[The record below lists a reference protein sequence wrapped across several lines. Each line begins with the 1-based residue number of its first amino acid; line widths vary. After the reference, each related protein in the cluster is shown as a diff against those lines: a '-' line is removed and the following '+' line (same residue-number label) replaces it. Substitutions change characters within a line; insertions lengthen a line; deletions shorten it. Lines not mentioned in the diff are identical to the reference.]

1 MPSSF
6 AKRNVFNRSHSVAL
20 TCEMGKLVPFL
31 CEEVVPGDD
40 FRINM
45 YSFVRLAPMLAPIFA
60 RVNMWVHYFFVPNR
74 LIWKDFEEFI
84 TNGLASGTTT
94 VVPPT
99 VKVDTSKDVWK
110 IGSLADYLGIP
121 VSDKGPGDSQDVV
134 SPNGMDVSALPFR
147 AYNKVYNDWYLAEFL
162 QDPVAVSTDSGADT
176 ETSLQL
182 LNRAWPRD
190 YFTSALPF
198 TQLGEPVRV
207 PVAAESAPVNYSNP
221 QNLNDIYF
229 GGDGSS
235 QNDVVRIQGQDSPDA
250 FGRGTL
256 QNADTSKKINIASF
270 GGEFTADL
278 SSAYASTVL
287 AIRNAFQLQ
296 RILER
301 KARNGNRYV
310 EYIASTFGVRS
321 PDARLQRAEFLGGGR
336 TDVMVSEVLQTSSTD
351 STSPQGNMTGHG
363 MGAAKIPTINKA
375 FTEHGFVIGILSIMP
390 KAAYY
395 QGLEPMW
402 SRDNWTRYLQPELSH
417 IGEQPIYKDELVMAL
432 SNKGVIFGYQPRYE
446 EYRRKL
452 SRVAGDMRTNMAYW
466 HMARKFGQVD
476 VPLNGEFIQ
485 SNPTKRIFAAE
496 EQADRPCWIQ
506 LLVEEKVIRPLP
518 KYGNPGLID
527 H

>member
-40 FRINM
+40 FRINA

-60 RVNMWVHYFFVPNR
+60 RVNMWIHYFFVPNR

-84 TNGLASGTTT
+84 TNGLASGSTT

-99 VKVDTSKDVWK
+99 VKVDTSKPVWK
-110 IGSLADYLGIP
+110 VGSLADYLGIP
-121 VSDKGPGDSQDVV
+121 VSDKGPGDSVDVV

-147 AYNKVYNDWYLAEFL
+147 AYNKIYNDWYLAEFL
-162 QDPVAVSTDSGADT
+162 QEPVALSTDSGADT
-176 ETSLQL
+176 QTSLAL

-190 YFTSALPF
+190 YYTSALPF
-198 TQLGEPVRV
+198 TQLGDPVSV
-207 PVAAESAPVNYSNP
+207 PVATEVAPVKGVGTLGL
-221 QNLNDIYF
+221 QNMTGMSAAQLSLGRDDQTGQAYIQAS
-229 GGDGSS
+229 GITKPIGVSSDGSKS
-235 QNDVVRIQGQDSPDA
+235 GLV
-250 FGRGTL
+250 
-256 QNADTSKKINIASF
+256 
-270 GGEFTADL
+270 ADL
-278 SSAYASTVL
+278 TSAMATSVL

-351 STSPQGNMTGHG
+351 STSPQGNMSGHG

-402 SRDNWTRYLQPELSH
+402 SRDNWTRYLQPELAH
-417 IGEQPIYKDELVMAL
+417 IGEQPIFKDELVMAPA
-432 SNKGVIFGYQPRYE
+432 NKGVIFGYQPRYE

-518 KYGNPGLID
+518 KYGNPGLLD

>member
-40 FRINM
+40 FRINA

-60 RVNMWVHYFFVPNR
+60 RVNMWIHYFFVPNR

-84 TNGLASGTTT
+84 TNGLASGSTT

-99 VKVDTSKDVWK
+99 VKVDTSKPVWQV
-110 IGSLADYLGIP
+110 GSLADYLGIP
-121 VSDKGPGDSQDVV
+121 VSDKGPGDSKDVV

-147 AYNKVYNDWYLAEFL
+147 AYNKIYNDWYLAEFL
-162 QDPVAVSTDSGADT
+162 QDPVALSTDSGADA
-176 ETSLQL
+176 ETSLAL

-190 YFTSALPF
+190 YYTSALPF
-198 TQLGEPVRV
+198 TQLGDPVTV
-207 PVAAESAPVNYSNP
+207 PVATDVAPVKGV
-221 QNLNDIYF
+221 
-229 GGDGSS
+229 GGIGFVENVSPSLSGLTLGRDDQSGQVYLQASGVSSPVGVSSDGSKS
-235 QNDVVRIQGQDSPDA
+235 GLV
-250 FGRGTL
+250 
-256 QNADTSKKINIASF
+256 
-270 GGEFTADL
+270 ADL
-278 SSAYASTVL
+278 SNAMATSVL

-351 STSPQGNMTGHG
+351 STSPQGNMSGHG

-402 SRDNWTRYLQPELSH
+402 SRDNWTRYLQPELAH
-417 IGEQPIYKDELVMAL
+417 IGEQPIYKDELVMAPA
-432 SNKGVIFGYQPRYE
+432 NKGVIFGYQPRYE

-466 HMARKFGQVD
+466 HMARKFGQAD

-506 LLVEEKVIRPLP
+506 LLVDEKVIRPLP